1 MLRVLPSNLL
11 RQEALTFH
19 SVTDMTA
26 KTVCDTFYHLTRD
39 ECSLSEMPQWTP
51 KQPENKHKITPPSPL
66 NITKSHSALTGSS
79 VEVDKT
85 GAAAPR
91 HELKTIIDH
100 H

>member
-11 RQEALTFH
+11 RAEALTFH

-39 ECSLSEMPQWTP
+39 ECSFSEMPQLTP
-51 KQPENKHKITPPSPL
+51 LNPKINTKLPPPSPL

-79 VEVDKT
+79 VEVDKS